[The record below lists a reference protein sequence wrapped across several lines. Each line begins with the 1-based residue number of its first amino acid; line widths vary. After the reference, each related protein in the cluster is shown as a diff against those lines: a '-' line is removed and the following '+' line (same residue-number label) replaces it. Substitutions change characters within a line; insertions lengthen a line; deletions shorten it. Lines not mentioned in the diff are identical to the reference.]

1 MDARASVAARAVA
14 LCVAET
20 NNWACSDNV
29 RMRGAVERARLAIHE
44 GDRGL
49 ALQLLAEALGEEPP
63 PPPAPGLRERRRLA
77 AIRAHWHACSMCG
90 QRVPTVFWMQATGR
104 WRNLP
109 QRQRQLCTPCY
120 NVQP

>member
-1 MDARASVAARAVA
+1 MDARGTAAARAVA
-14 LCVAET
+14 LCVCEA

-29 RMRGAVERARLAIHE
+29 RMRGAVERARLAIQE

-63 PPPAPGLRERRRLA
+63 PAPAPGLRERRRLA

-90 QRVPTVFWMQATGR
+90 VRVPTVFQMTATGR

-109 QRQRQLCTPCY
+109 VRRRQVCTPCY
-120 NVQP
+120 NMQP

>member
-1 MDARASVAARAVA
+1 MDARTCAAARAVA

-20 NNWACSDNV
+20 NNSACSQNV
-29 RMRGAVERARLAIHE
+29 RLRGAVERARLAIQQ

-49 ALQLLAEALGEEPP
+49 ALQLLAEALGEE

-104 WRNLP
+104 WQNLP
-109 QRQRQLCTPCY
+109 QRQRQLCAPCY
-120 NVQP
+120 NMQP